1 MIYDT
6 AFSDTTYCT
15 LHVRNQVLTFIQL
28 KISQSS
34 AFVQRMAAKS
44 GKAPLALMKQQ
55 GACAKQTLPCSR
67 EKEALCLRTCL

>member
-15 LHVRNQVLTFIQL
+15 LHVRNQVLLAFIQL

-34 AFVQRMAAKS
+34 AFLERMAAKS
-44 GKAPLALMKQQ
+44 GMVPLGLMK
-55 GACAKQTLPCSR
+55 
-67 EKEALCLRTCL
+67 